1 MGFLNSSH
9 HSGDSYYLIKAAS
22 KAYAEEQEQKRK
34 QREGIQPAA
43 QRLRHAA
50 QQQFYLENKR
60 RMGYKDSSK
69 KKDPYIDPP
78 HESNSNHDSNVN
90 KSKPQAQSKSTY
102 QPSMSRTTTK
112 TMDDPPPYDPSPQA
126 QSQSTHQPSTSRTTT
141 KTMDDPPPYDQSPPC
156 EMQVDAP
163 ALFLQRIIASSL
175 ETPHLLYALL
185 ASACSHHSRLVQD
198 TGPKSRVSCL
208 RFTNLSISSLRSA
221 LSETNATLTA
231 ETVTTAMALCTN
243 DVCNGNMQT
252 WRTHLGGVM
261 RLLGAFLDSQGTPR
275 IADPYIQCLV
285 KWFTTMDV
293 LAGLSGLSTSGVMG
307 SDTGLLDRSFD
318 QLNPHVDDICGYS
331 LQLAPLLAR
340 LSQLVQRQ
348 CHTGPAM
355 QEDVLEESR
364 RLETEILSLVECSVS
379 GGNSLELQ
387 STHLAFV
394 HSALLLLHRRVQTLP
409 SNRETVKEDIGK
421 VIAAVGKIPPFSSAN
436 ILILWPMFS
445 VGCETDDTK
454 EREFIHKRM
463 GDMQSLGMG
472 NFTRARELLSRF
484 WASETSLSWD
494 TYFSNL
500 GYELVLF

>member
-1 MGFLNSSH
+1 MHIFHTETAPRLF
-9 HSGDSYYLIKAAS
+9 
-22 KAYAEEQEQKRK
+22 
-34 QREGIQPAA
+34 PA
-43 QRLRHAA
+43 
-50 QQQFYLENKR
+50 
-60 RMGYKDSSK
+60 
-69 KKDPYIDPP
+69 
-78 HESNSNHDSNVN
+78 
-90 KSKPQAQSKSTY
+90 
-102 QPSMSRTTTK
+102 
-112 TMDDPPPYDPSPQA
+112 
-126 QSQSTHQPSTSRTTT
+126 
-141 KTMDDPPPYDQSPPC
+141 
-156 EMQVDAP
+156 AP

-261 RLLGAFLDSQGTPR
+261 RLLSAFLDTQGTSR
-275 IADPYIQCLV
+275 IADPYIQCLI

-293 LAGLSGLSTSGVMG
+293 LAGLSGLSTSGVMS

-318 QLNPHVDDICGYS
+318 LLSPHVDDICGYS

-348 CHTGPAM
+348 SHTEPAM
-355 QEDVLEESR
+355 QQDILEESR
-364 RLETEILSLVECSVS
+364 RLELEISSLVKCSVP
-379 GGNSLELQ
+379 GGDSLELQ

-394 HSALLLLHRRVQTLP
+394 HAALLHLHRRVQILP
-409 SNRETVKEDIGK
+409 KNHETVKEDIRK
-421 VIAAVGKIPPFSSAN
+421 VISAVEDIPPFSSTN

-445 VGCETDDTK
+445 VGCETNDTR

-472 NFTRARELLSRF
+472 NFTRARELLSKF

-494 TYFSNL
+494 IYFANL
-500 GYELVLF
+500 GLELVLF

>member
-1 MGFLNSSH
+1 MHIFHTETAPRLF
-9 HSGDSYYLIKAAS
+9 
-22 KAYAEEQEQKRK
+22 
-34 QREGIQPAA
+34 PAA
-43 QRLRHAA
+43 
-50 QQQFYLENKR
+50 
-60 RMGYKDSSK
+60 
-69 KKDPYIDPP
+69 P
-78 HESNSNHDSNVN
+78 
-90 KSKPQAQSKSTY
+90 T
-102 QPSMSRTTTK
+102 
-112 TMDDPPPYDPSPQA
+112 
-126 QSQSTHQPSTSRTTT
+126 
-141 KTMDDPPPYDQSPPC
+141 
-156 EMQVDAP
+156 
-163 ALFLQRIIASSL
+163 LFLQRIIASSL

-198 TGPKSRVSCL
+198 TGPKSKVSCL

-243 DVCNGNMQT
+243 DVCNGNMRT

-261 RLLGAFLDSQGTPR
+261 RLLSAFLNTQGTSR
-275 IADPYIQCLV
+275 IADPYVQCLV

-293 LAGLSGLSTSGVMG
+293 LAGLSGLSTSRVMS

-318 QLNPHVDDICGYS
+318 LLSPHVDDICGYS

-348 CHTGPAM
+348 RHTEPRM
-355 QEDVLEESR
+355 QQDILAEAR
-364 RLETEILSLVECSVS
+364 RLEIEILSLVECSVS
-379 GGNSLELQ
+379 GGDSLELQ

-394 HSALLLLHRRVQTLP
+394 HSALLHLHRRVQILP
-409 SNRETVKEDIGK
+409 GNHEAVKEDIRK
-421 VIAAVGKIPPFSSAN
+421 VIAAVEDIPPFSSTN

-472 NFTRARELLSRF
+472 NFTRARELLSNF

-494 TYFSNL
+494 IYFANL
-500 GYELVLF
+500 GLELVLF

>member
-1 MGFLNSSH
+1 MPSH
-9 HSGDSYYLIKAAS
+9 RIG
-22 KAYAEEQEQKRK
+22 
-34 QREGIQPAA
+34 
-43 QRLRHAA
+43 
-50 QQQFYLENKR
+50 
-60 RMGYKDSSK
+60 KDSPIPQRRRDGCTECRRK
-69 KKDPYIDPP
+69 KVKCDLKKPICSRCTRFPKECKYDINIISQNVITYTRPGEANR
-78 HESNSNHDSNVN
+78 HNESVN
-90 KSKPQAQSKSTY
+90 QSLN
-102 QPSMSRTTTK
+102 PI
-112 TMDDPPPYDPSPQA
+112 A
-126 QSQSTHQPSTSRTTT
+126 HQPVLNL
-141 KTMDDPPPYDQSPPC
+141 SPFLSSKESQFFMHIFHTETAPRLFPA
-156 EMQVDAP
+156 AP

-261 RLLGAFLDSQGTPR
+261 RLLSAFLDTQGTSR
-275 IADPYIQCLV
+275 IADPYIQCLI

-293 LAGLSGLSTSGVMG
+293 LAGLSGLSTSGVMS

-318 QLNPHVDDICGYS
+318 LLSPHVDDICGYS

-348 CHTGPAM
+348 SHTEPAM
-355 QEDVLEESR
+355 QQDILEESR
-364 RLETEILSLVECSVS
+364 RLEIEISSLVKCSVP
-379 GGNSLELQ
+379 GGDSLELQ

-394 HSALLLLHRRVQTLP
+394 HAALLHLHRRVQILP
-409 SNRETVKEDIGK
+409 KNHETVKQDIRK
-421 VIAAVGKIPPFSSAN
+421 VISAVEDIPPFSSTN

-445 VGCETDDTK
+445 VGCETNDTRH
-454 EREFIHKRM
+454 REFIHKRM

-472 NFTRARELLSRF
+472 NFTRARELLSKF

-494 TYFSNL
+494 IYFANL
-500 GYELVLF
+500 GLELVLF